1 MPFAL
6 TDAICRGCAHID
18 FRVHDLCCGR
28 VKKLE
33 LGLPADSS
41 ATLPLVVDHSR
52 SQPTRKRVDVREAS
66 PEESQ
71 VAREEDDR
79 AAREAWDAR
88 LKKARDSL
96 PKRFAWVPA
105 LSRVDGAFVIPDDLA
120 SRSPWITPTIV
131 MQLWDVVQSRA
142 NVIVCGPYGTGKT
155 TLLVMIARWFLRAA
169 EYDQPKIREQRQRCE
184 AHRNAPRSTNL
195 YGLPAPRDPDAMPQV
210 WRARG
215 LRFVTAHNLLTSNQ
229 RDVDDDAVESAQR
242 ASILLLDEVGEE
254 LGSAERG
261 KYLSAARSPA
271 VTSVIKHRW
280 NAEKRFFA
288 STPYLPDKLETM
300 YEGGTFRR
308 LVEDAS
314 GACVIDLRDDKWAGE
329 FIRERAKNKGK
340 R

>member
-1 MPFAL
+1 
-6 TDAICRGCAHID
+6 
-18 FRVHDLCCGR
+18 

-33 LGLPADSS
+33 LGLSTDGS
-41 ATLPLVVDHSR
+41 LPLVVDHSR
-52 SQPTRKRVDVREAS
+52 PTRKRVDVRESS
-66 PEESQ
+66 PGEAQ
-71 VAREEDDR
+71 AMADDAEA
-79 AAREAWDAR
+79 AARLAWDAR

-105 LSRVDGAFVIPDDLA
+105 LSRADGEFVIPNELA
-120 SRSPWITPTIV
+120 TRSPWITPSVV
-131 MQLWDVVQSRA
+131 MNLWNVVQSKA
-142 NVIVCGPYGTGKT
+142 NIIICGPFGTGKT
-155 TLLVMIARWFLRAA
+155 TLLVMIACWYLRAA
-169 EYDQPKIREQRQRCE
+169 EYNNAKVRERRQRCE
-184 AHRNAPRSTNL
+184 AHQRSGRLPNFKAP
-195 YGLPAPRDPDAMPQV
+195 PAPRDPDSMPQV
-210 WRARG
+210 WCARG
-215 LRFVTAHNLLTSNQ
+215 LRFVTAHDLLTSNQ

-242 ASILLLDEVGEE
+242 ASILLLDEIGEE

-261 KYLSAARSPA
+261 KYLSSSRSPA

-314 GACVIDLRDDKWAGE
+314 GACVIDLHDDKWAGE
-329 FIRERAKNKGK
+329 FIRQRAKNKASSVK

>member
-1 MPFAL
+1 
-6 TDAICRGCAHID
+6 
-18 FRVHDLCCGR
+18 
-28 VKKLE
+28 VKPLD
-33 LGLPADSS
+33 LGLSTDGS
-41 ATLPLVVDHSR
+41 TLQLVVD
-52 SQPTRKRVDVREAS
+52 RKRVDIRESS
-66 PEESQ
+66 PEEAQ
-71 VAREEDDR
+71 AMRDDAES
-79 AAREAWDAR
+79 AARASWDQR

-105 LSRVDGAFVIPDDLA
+105 LSKVDGAFVLPNELTT
-120 SRSPWITPTIV
+120 RLPWMTPTV
-131 MQLWDVVQSRA
+131 AMQLWEVVKSRA
-142 NVIVCGPYGTGKT
+142 NVIICGPFGTGKT
-155 TLLVMIARWFLRAA
+155 TLLVMIARWYLRAS
-169 EYDQPKIREQRQRCE
+169 EYDDAKVRERRAQIE
-184 AHRNAPRSTNL
+184 AHSNAPR
-195 YGLPAPRDPDAMPQV
+195 LPNGKAAPAWRDPDTLPQV

-215 LRFVTAHNLLTSNQ
+215 LRFVTAHNLLTPNQ
-229 RDVDDDAVESAQR
+229 RDVDDDAVEAAQR

-261 KYLSAARSPA
+261 KYLSSSRSPA

-314 GACVIDLRDDKWAGE
+314 GACVIDLHDDKWAGA
-329 FIRERAKNKGK
+329 FIRERAKKKSSSVK

>member
-1 MPFAL
+1 M
-6 TDAICRGCAHID
+6 
-18 FRVHDLCCGR
+18 
-28 VKKLE
+28 KKLD
-33 LGLPADSS
+33 LPSDGDEWHRRAI
-41 ATLPLVVDHSR
+41 
-52 SQPTRKRVDVREAS
+52 REAS
-66 PEESQ
+66 PEEAQ
-71 VAREEDDR
+71 AMRDDAERDAR
-79 AAREAWDAR
+79 ASWDAR

-120 SRSPWITPTIV
+120 ARSPWITPTVV

-142 NVIVCGPYGTGKT
+142 NVIICGPFGTGKT
-155 TLLVMIARWFLRAA
+155 TLLVMIARWYLRFA
-169 EYDQPKIREQRQRCE
+169 EYDHPKIREQRAKCE
-184 AHRNAPRSTNL
+184 EHTNTPRLPSGKT
-195 YGLPAPRDPDAMPQV
+195 LPAPRDPDSMPQV

-215 LRFVTAHNLLTSNQ
+215 LRFVTAYNLLTANQ
-229 RDVDDDAVESAQR
+229 RDVDDDAVENAQR

-261 KYLSAARSPA
+261 KYLSSSRSPA
-271 VTSVIKHRW
+271 VTTVIKHRW

-329 FIRERAKNKGK
+329 FIHERARKKSTGVK

>member
-1 MPFAL
+1 V
-6 TDAICRGCAHID
+6 DG
-18 FRVHDLCCGR
+18 
-28 VKKLE
+28 
-33 LGLPADSS
+33 
-41 ATLPLVVDHSR
+41 ATLPLVVD
-52 SQPTRKRVDVREAS
+52 RKRVDIRESS
-66 PEESQ
+66 PEETQ
-71 VAREEDDR
+71 AMRDDAENIAR
-79 AAREAWDAR
+79 ASWDQR

-105 LSRVDGAFVIPDDLA
+105 LSKVDGVYVLPDELTT
-120 SRSPWITPTIV
+120 RLPWMTPAV
-131 MQLWDVVQSRA
+131 AMQLRKIVDSRT
-142 NVIVCGPYGTGKT
+142 NVIICGPFGTGKT
-155 TLLVMIARWFLRAA
+155 TLLVMIARWFLRESA
-169 EYDQPKIREQRQRCE
+169 YDHSKIREQRARCE
-184 AHRNAPRSTNL
+184 AHQNTPRL
-195 YGLPAPRDPDAMPQV
+195 PDGKMPPAPRDPDAMPQV

-215 LRFVTAHNLLTSNQ
+215 LRFVTAHNLLTPNQ
-229 RDVDDDAVESAQR
+229 RDVDDDAVEAAQR

-261 KYLSAARSPA
+261 KYLSSSRSPA

-314 GACVIDLRDDKWAGE
+314 GACVIDLHDDKWAGA
-329 FIRERAKNKGK
+329 FIRERAKKKSSSVK